1 MRQLSSLCLLAGIL
15 IPVAWQGAARA
26 EPKYTQHPP
35 HAGRTETIVVYLDPR
50 FADGD
55 RGDIVSA
62 IDEWNRA
69 LNGVMKFEA
78 VPLPPAAE
86 RNRRA
91 WVIMRGA
98 GKEGVSEVGR
108 TERSVG
114 TLQPMPM
121 GGGVLLVL
129 DGALKPSA
137 DRPLTL
143 RDVMMRELGHLAGLR
158 HTTQTELLSG
168 QYLLGDKSCVTR
180 ATAAAIAT
188 LRDVPVE
195 SLNWCTTN

>member
-62 IDEWNRA
+62 IDEWNVA

-78 VPLPPAAE
+78 VPLPPA
-86 RNRRA
+86 
-91 WVIMRGA
+91 
-98 GKEGVSEVGR
+98 
-108 TERSVG
+108 RSPA
-114 TLQPMPM
+114 LSISAPQPASP
-121 GGGVLLVL
+121 GSI
-129 DGALKPSA
+129 PSA
-137 DRPLTL
+137 T
-143 RDVMMRELGHLAGLR
+143 AGAWR
-158 HTTQTELLSG
+158 RG
-168 QYLLGDKSCVTR
+168 V
-180 ATAAAIAT
+180 A
-188 LRDVPVE
+188 
-195 SLNWCTTN
+195 

>member
-1 MRQLSSLCLLAGIL
+1 
-15 IPVAWQGAARA
+15 
-26 EPKYTQHPP
+26 
-35 HAGRTETIVVYLDPR
+35 
-50 FADGD
+50 
-55 RGDIVSA
+55 
-62 IDEWNRA
+62 
-69 LNGVMKFEA
+69 
-78 VPLPPAAE
+78 
-86 RNRRA
+86 
-91 WVIMRGA
+91 MRGA

-180 ATAAAIAT
+180 APAAAIAT